1 MILGI
6 LFLTNSIY
14 KFILIILMK
23 EIINNPKN
31 QFFFKHNYENIEERK
46 IVNRSSGIFYF
57 ICSEDTKTEL
67 HFLNYLK
74 EKRSLADVILRLTFR
89 NMKGEIL
96 ERTEEKIKDIVY
108 NIFHIKKV
116 ISFYTINYFR
126 SFSLYSKSP

>member
-6 LFLTNSIY
+6 LFLTNSVY

-57 ICSEDTKTEL
+57 IYSEDTKTEL

-116 ISFYTINYFR
+116 ISFYTINYF
-126 SFSLYSKSP
+126 

>member
-6 LFLTNSIY
+6 LFLTNSVY

-116 ISFYTINYFR
+116 ISFYTINYF
-126 SFSLYSKSP
+126 